1 MSDNQTQREPIKREF
16 NFSNVARFKWPFMD
30 SYYHDNPSYK
40 EIMKDPEQR
49 RAFGNAI
56 FYYRNKKELQP
67 SGIPIIGKHLPDV
80 SMHRVGRHLALFGAM
95 SMVSLL
101 FLPHKSIEVGLG
113 VATMALGALVKY
125 AGSHMFASDKA
136 ALQNAFAN
144 CYSKAQEVYEVSAD
158 ATTEEKVAA
167 FEKLLEDPDYA
178 EWVENAREHATH
190 HSGSSRYGNVLISAG
205 ATIATT
211 GFLGGIMETL
221 VAVSTMVAGGVLE
234 YLDTKDA
241 VDKAYRAVFGQSYGS
256 KNGPKTDSGPAILDP
271 NG

>member
-1 MSDNQTQREPIKREF
+1 MSDNQIQREPIRREF

-30 SYYHDNPSYK
+30 SYLHDNPSYK
-40 EIMKDPEQR
+40 EIMKNAEHK

-67 SGIPIIGKHLPDV
+67 SGIPVLGKHLPDL

-95 SMVSLL
+95 TMVSLV
-101 FLPHKSIEVGLG
+101 FLPHQAIEVGLG
-113 VATMALGALVKY
+113 VAAMGLGVLVKY
-125 AGSHMFASDKA
+125 AGAHLFNSDKA

-144 CYSKAQEVYEVSAD
+144 CYSKAQEVYEVPAD
-158 ATTEEKVAA
+158 ASNADKVAA

-178 EWVENAREHATH
+178 EWVGNAKEHAEH
-190 HSGSSRYGNVLISAG
+190 HSGSSRYGNVLINVG

-221 VAVSTMVAGGVLE
+221 VAVSTLVAGGVLE

-241 VDKAYRAVFGQSYGS
+241 VDRAYSAVFGDRYGS
-256 KNGPKTDSGPAILDP
+256 RRDANTQSGPAILDP
-271 NG
+271 K